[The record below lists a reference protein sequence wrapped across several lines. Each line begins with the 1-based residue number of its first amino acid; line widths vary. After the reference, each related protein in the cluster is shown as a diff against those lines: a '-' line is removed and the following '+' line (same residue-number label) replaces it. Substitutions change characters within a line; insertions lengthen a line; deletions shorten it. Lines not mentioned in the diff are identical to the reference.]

1 YWLATGGGLAV
12 FGKIA
17 RYNLER
23 RDRAGRWRP
32 ILERTDVP
40 IRVVWGD
47 RDPIAVLEIGR
58 RLAAMSGGPLRILE
72 GVGHYPQME
81 ARDAWPA
88 KWRYVYAEYAAAS
101 SMPGTHQKS
110 PARSPCGEAAALAI
124 VSA

>member
-1 YWLATGGGLAV
+1 VLTAGAWPSTTISSARASAIAYWLAAGGGLAV
-12 FGKIA
+12 LGKIA
-17 RYNLER
+17 RYNRER

-58 RLAAMSGGPLRILE
+58 RLAAMSGGPLHVLE

-81 ARDAWPA
+81 APAAW
-88 KWRYVYAEYAAAS
+88 AAAV
-101 SMPGTHQKS
+101 TAQ
-110 PARSPCGEAAALAI
+110 
-124 VSA
+124 